1 MTSRVC
7 KAIVF
12 LLLLSQIARAQFET
26 LIDNG
31 RSSNRVDIVF
41 LGDGYTQS
49 DLDLGIYES
58 QVTGYLDYMFDSSGV
73 LADPFPRYQNFFNAH
88 TIGVVSNESGA
99 DKPSQN
105 VFFDTALDA
114 TYETRGIDRLLSVDS
129 VKASDQLNTGLT
141 GTGVT
146 ADMQF
151 ITVNDTKFGGS
162 GGVWATYAG
171 GNSSAREIA
180 LHEVG
185 HSFSS
190 LADEYVSFSEPYVG
204 FEPLQVNVT
213 TDASGAKWSHW
224 LGFDDPRGSNLDIGV
239 YEGAFFYETEI
250 YRPSLDS
257 KMRSLDQ
264 AFDAVSREK
273 FILDIYNYVDPV
285 DDWLDNLLPIEDS
298 PLWVE
303 VVDADVILVEWL
315 VDGELVAGAT
325 GDTFNATD
333 FGFGQGT
340 YSVVARA
347 YDEVLDHS
355 LDGSLLDLV
364 RRDFSRLE
372 QEISWSL
379 VVTAPTIVGDSNGDG
394 YVDGEDL
401 SIWQTGF
408 GQPSGAL
415 TLDGD
420 ADEDADVDGFDY
432 LVWQRHYAPESAT
445 IVAVV
450 PEPATFL
457 LLALGLPAIFGL
469 QARLTPSRSRRQQ
482 HGSRRLRLGVKRLV

>member
-1 MTSRVC
+1 MKSRVC
-7 KAIVF
+7 KAMVALA
-12 LLLLSQIARAQFET
+12 LLCQVTHAQFVT

-31 RSSNRVDIVF
+31 PSSNRVDMVF

-49 DLDLGIYES
+49 DLDAGTYAA

-73 LADPFPRYQNFFNAH
+73 LADPFPRYQNFFNAYA
-88 TIGVVSNESGA
+88 IEVVSNESGA

-105 VFFDTALDA
+105 VFVDTALDA
-114 TYETRGIDRLLSVDS
+114 TYETNDIDRLLSVDS
-129 VKASDQLNTGLT
+129 VKASDQLNAGLA

-151 ITVNDTKFGGS
+151 ITVNDTKYGGS
-162 GGVWATYAG
+162 GGTWATFAG

-190 LADEYVSFSEPYVG
+190 LADEYVTFSEPYVG
-204 FEPLQVNVT
+204 LEPLQVNVT
-213 TDASGAKWSHW
+213 TDPAGAKWSPW

-239 YEGAFFYETEI
+239 YEGAHKYETDI
-250 YRPSLDS
+250 YRPSLNS
-257 KMRSLDQ
+257 KMRSLNR

-273 FILDIYNYVDPV
+273 FILDIYDDVDPV
-285 DDWLDNLLPIEDS
+285 DDWLENLLPVEDS
-298 PLWVE
+298 ELWVN
-303 VVDADVILVEWL
+303 VVDANVILVEWL
-315 VDGELVAGAT
+315 VDGELVVGAT
-325 GDTFNATD
+325 GETFDATD
-333 FGFGQGT
+333 FGFGPGT

-347 YDEVLDHS
+347 YDEVLDHTFE
-355 LDGSLLDLV
+355 GSLLDLV
-364 RRDFSRLE
+364 RRDYSQLE

-379 VVTAPTIVGDSNGDG
+379 IVTIAGDFSGNGFVEG
-394 YVDGEDL
+394 KDL
-401 SIWQTGF
+401 ALWQTGF
-408 GQPSGAL
+408 GQQSGAV

-432 LVWQRHYAPESAT
+432 LAWQRNYAPESAT

-450 PEPATFL
+450 PEPATFFL
-457 LLALGLPAIFGL
+457 LILGLPTMC
-469 QARLTPSRSRRQQ
+469 LTPSRRRRQQ
-482 HGSRRLRLGVKRLV
+482 QFCSRRLQLGIQRLL